1 LFASGSFS
9 ENSNGLP
16 ITLNDSVGGDNLFG
30 KKEIFN
36 PMAFKTSAEK
46 DNIDNDGMSFDTNNF
61 DFMGRSVSAP
71 APTME

>member
-1 LFASGSFS
+1 
-9 ENSNGLP
+9 
-16 ITLNDSVGGDNLFG
+16 
-30 KKEIFN
+30 
-36 PMAFKTSAEK
+36 MAFKTSAEK